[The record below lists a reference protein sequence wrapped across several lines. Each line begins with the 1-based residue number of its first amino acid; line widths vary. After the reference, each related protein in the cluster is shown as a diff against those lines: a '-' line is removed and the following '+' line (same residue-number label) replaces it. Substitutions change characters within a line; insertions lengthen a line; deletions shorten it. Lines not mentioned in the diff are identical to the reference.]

1 MNFYALDEVALNGN
15 LNNLGS
21 GQIAIN
27 VTSNGYATGDA
38 GVASVSIAISV
49 TGDLMQAPPGGMA
62 SIKVR
67 GFACGHKAR
76 LGITSAEI
84 ITTGDANLRESV
96 RDFGYGEIAVYASG
110 SIHRTH
116 LHFGYISRNKFVVL
130 ARGNACLRHLK
141 RNQAQASI
149 ALSGTTVITASIPEQ
164 PEVTHPSRYVALP
177 VESRVMI
184 VPPEKEQRGAYA
196 AYSYVR

>member
-21 GQIAIN
+21 GQAAIS
-27 VTSNGYATGDA
+27 VTSNGFAAGVAGNVSMTLAINATGDL
-38 GVASVSIAISV
+38 I
-49 TGDLMQAPPGGMA
+49 QAPAGGST
-62 SIKVR
+62 SIRMHSFAQGTNSRR
-67 GFACGHKAR
+67 GVVN
-76 LGITSAEI
+76 AEI
-84 ITTGDANLRESV
+84 TATASANFREALRETGNCQV
-96 RDFGYGEIAVYASG
+96 VMGVSG
-110 SIHRTH
+110 SIHRTN

-130 ARGNACLRHLK
+130 ARGNGCMRHLK

-149 ALSGTTVITASIPEQ
+149 SLSGTTIITASIPEQ
-164 PEVTHPSRYVALP
+164 PEITHPSRYVELP